1 MISKVI
7 PPGKSFAGAC
17 RYLCA
22 NRGRAEVILSEGL
35 RDYDHKLMALDFEEQ
50 RQFNPGLKSPVQHI
64 ILSYYPGERLSN
76 EKMTEIAQ
84 EYLEK
89 LGINNTQY
97 VVVKHNDK
105 DHLHTHILFNRV
117 DNDGRTIKDNWL
129 GLRGK
134 KIAQQLTQKH
144 DLIPALKK
152 DLKLTHVQ
160 NLNNYEATRYEIF
173 QTVTEILPQCKNL
186 EDLKERLE
194 RQKIEMIYKYKS
206 RTHQVQ
212 GLSFKNGEFKYK
224 GSEIDRQLSY
234 GNLVKQIALQQV
246 QKLKMHG
253 RQTTEQKQDLEQ
265 HFSHHSSL
273 LDELMKSER
282 DNEQTPFEL
291 LKKKRKRKQNGLG
304 L

>member
-22 NRGRAEVILSEGL
+22 NRGRAEVILSEGV

-64 ILSYYPGERLSN
+64 ILSYYPGEKISN
-76 EKMTEIAQ
+76 EKMAEIAQ

-89 LGINNTQY
+89 LGIKNTQY

-134 KIAQQLTQKH
+134 KMAQELTQRH

-173 QTVTEILPQCKNL
+173 QTVTEILPLCKNL
-186 EDLKERLE
+186 EDLKDRLE

-206 RTHQVQ
+206 QTQEVQ
-212 GLSFKNGEFKYK
+212 GLSFKKGEFKYK

-234 GNLVKQIALQQV
+234 GNLLKQIALQQV
-246 QKLKMHG
+246 QKLKMPG
-253 RQTTEQKQDLEQ
+253 RQSREQKHDLEK

-273 LDELMKSER
+273 LEALMKVER
-282 DNEQTPFEL
+282 DNEQTPYEL
-291 LKKKRKRKQNGLG
+291 LEKKRKRKQNGLSI
-304 L
+304 